1 MGAPWIRDA
10 DGDLLTKL
18 KMYPLKVV
26 SPLLY
31 LFRVRD
37 KEITEAIEVC
47 YFSILLIFAF
57 SVTFI
62 IFFKG
67 SSEES
72 ERCILSISRAY
83 LDQIMKE

>member
-1 MGAPWIRDA
+1 MLIRIRTSYWNASSMTFLYMCFKVSDYPNFQILFGISRMGVPWIRDA

-47 YFSILLIFAF
+47 
-57 SVTFI
+57 
-62 IFFKG
+62 
-67 SSEES
+67 
-72 ERCILSISRAY
+72 
-83 LDQIMKE
+83 